1 MNASIIYRYRLLLL
15 AAGMLLVLSNFWIT
29 PNRSFAQHT
38 TENLNK
44 PERLEWFNDLGYGLF
59 IHWSVDSQ
67 IGTVISHSMVGASED
82 YVNRF
87 VEDLPKT
94 FYPENFDPDSW
105 ARTAK
110 VAGLEYV
117 VFTTKHHSGFCMF
130 DTKTTDFNIM
140 NTPYGR
146 DVTKEIV
153 DAFRKYDIAIGFY
166 FSPDDFHF
174 LHEQGTLI
182 SRRRPEAQ
190 PPNNPELMAHNKSQI
205 RELMTNYGTI
215 DILFIDGP
223 EEGIREL
230 AWELNPNLVITR
242 GAMET
247 PEISA
252 STTASLPGSQLTDV
266 WEACYTMGTSWQY
279 KPTNE
284 QYRDGTLLIENL
296 IEARAKNGNML
307 LNIGPKPDGAIP
319 ADQENVLREIGT
331 WLFINGEAVY
341 NAGPWVVTNED
352 NIWFTRSKTE
362 DAVYAIVTQSDW
374 EWGDQ
379 KTVTLESVRANKN
392 TRVSVLGQND
402 KVLEYNTDVIP
413 ETVWKNTDSGLE
425 ITAYRAQRIYNDRT
439 WPNPVVLKITNPR
452 PVKP

>member
-1 MNASIIYRYRLLLL
+1 MIALFST
-15 AAGMLLVLSNFWIT
+15 ALVT
-29 PNRSFAQHT
+29 PGQTHAQHASD
-38 TENLNK
+38 NLNK
-44 PERLEWFNDLGYGLF
+44 PERLEWFNNLGYGLF

-87 VEDLPKT
+87 VNELPKT
-94 FYPENFDPDSW
+94 FDPENFDPDSW

-110 VAGLEYV
+110 VSGLEYV

-130 DTKTTDFNIM
+130 DTETTDFNVM

-146 DVTKEIV
+146 DITKEIV

-182 SRRRPEAQ
+182 SRRRPEAL
-190 PPNNPELMAHNKSQI
+190 PPNNPELMAHNKAQI
-205 RELMTNYGTI
+205 RELMTNYGTV

-319 ADQENVLREIGT
+319 VEQEDVLREIGT

-341 NAGPWVVTNED
+341 NVGPWVVTNED

-362 DAVYAIVTQSDW
+362 DAVYAIVTQSEW
-374 EWGDQ
+374 EHGDQ
-379 KTVTLESVRANKN
+379 TTVALESVRANRN